1 MSQKSPSVPQR
12 REYGA
17 TTTDDNAAAVKV
29 GFASR
34 IDKSGIWPSQ
44 NGNSTIFA
52 GVQQQ
57 QLLGRRL
64 RNLATVGALAI
75 GATAVVDFAYN
86 RRPSTS
92 GASLV
97 DDVAAPTAETSQS
110 APVRLRKSF
119 PHPTDVTSLS
129 RTPKAGEEL
138 APLSFEATNFYH
150 VRDGKPALDY
160 PWLRDVKLIEP
171 HRETTL
177 SVSSPRDGYEYIWE
191 VRGGDA
197 DTSDI
202 RATASGA
209 EAVVILSV
217 LDDNI
222 VTVKE
227 VTPEGDVVRQLHEM
241 VMVKY
246 VRREI
251 RTLTDEEREELLD
264 AMYQL
269 WAVRVDGGNGEEL
282 YGEDYADIYAISRL
296 HFLAAMNKSCDHFHD
311 GVGFVTNHSLIS
323 KTLSSTAYS
332 ESTASSLYRIGIGL
346 STGSKRR
353 TLAMAMNL

>member
-1 MSQKSPSVPQR
+1 MSQKSPPVPR
-12 REYGA
+12 WGEYGA
-17 TTTDDNAAAVKV
+17 TTDDAAAVTV
-29 GFASR
+29 RGSAPR
-34 IDKSGIWPSQ
+34 IERSGIWPSH
-44 NGNSTIFA
+44 NNDSTIS
-52 GVQQQ
+52 VKEEQQQ
-57 QLLGRRL
+57 QLLGRRW
-64 RNLATVGALAI
+64 RNLAAVGALAI
-75 GATAVVDFAYN
+75 GATAVVNFAY
-86 RRPSTS
+86 TS
-92 GASLV
+92 GRSLA

-110 APVRLRKSF
+110 VPRLYRSF
-119 PHPTDVTSLS
+119 PQPTDVTSPS
-129 RTPKAGEEL
+129 GTPKAGEEL

-160 PWLRDVKLIEP
+160 PWLREVKLIEP

-197 DTSDI
+197 DTSDL

-227 VTPEGDVVRQLHEM
+227 VTSEGDVVRQLHEM

-264 AMYQL
+264 AMYQI
-269 WAVRVDGGNGEEL
+269 WAVRVDGGNRKEL
-282 YGEDYADIYAISRL
+282 
-296 HFLAAMNKSCDHFHD
+296 
-311 GVGFVTNHSLIS
+311 
-323 KTLSSTAYS
+323 
-332 ESTASSLYRIGIGL
+332 
-346 STGSKRR
+346 
-353 TLAMAMNL
+353 